1 MIPKKLHYCWFG
13 KGPIP
18 QSQLDCIK
26 TWSKVMPDYEIK
38 RWDETNFDV
47 NQFEFTRQAYEKKL
61 YSFVT
66 DIVRFYAIYT
76 EGGIYLD
83 TDIEMVKSFDPF
95 LHHPW
100 FSGIQVYYDDF
111 IPLGLPLL
119 GLDRLPVVRNKETEG
134 VFTGSLGFNA
144 AVIGSEVGN
153 PFVKECMDWFTSRP
167 FINQDGVLYNKVI
180 NPAIMPYIAEKLGFR
195 YFNDYQVLSDGG
207 VIYPANVF
215 VCDEVDTCAR
225 TVAIHH
231 SAQSWQP
238 KTKEELKQL
247 ELDKKGL
254 LKPYLF
260 IKKWQKKFN
269 HLIKRVIGRE

>member
-1 MIPKKLHYCWFG
+1 
-13 KGPIP
+13 
-18 QSQLDCIK
+18 
-26 TWSKVMPDYEIK
+26 
-38 RWDETNFDV
+38 
-47 NQFEFTRQAYEKKL
+47 
-61 YSFVT
+61 
-66 DIVRFYAIYT
+66 
-76 EGGIYLD
+76 
-83 TDIEMVKSFDPF
+83 
-95 LHHPW
+95 
-100 FSGIQVYYDDF
+100 
-111 IPLGLPLL
+111 
-119 GLDRLPVVRNKETEG
+119 VRNKETEG

-153 PFVKECMDWFTSRP
+153 PFVKECMDWFTFRP
-167 FINQDGVLYNKVI
+167 FIDKDGVLYNKVI

-238 KTKEELKQL
+238 KTKEELKCL

-254 LKPYLF
+254 LKSYLF

-269 HLIKRVIGRE
+269 HLIKRIIGKE